1 MDDREEFEEVHQGP
15 IEEIF
20 HDPRGLLRRRAR
32 PMVLVAVRG
41 LVVTADLTAVKPTQ
55 FVDQAILPTV
65 GNPKPKQVPPLERAT
80 GWTPGSLDAEL
91 RKSSTPRG
99 AP

>member
-1 MDDREEFEEVHQGP
+1 MDDREGFEEVHQGP

-20 HDPRGLLRRRAR
+20 HNPRGLLRRRAR

-41 LVVTADLTAVKPTQ
+41 LVVTADLTALQPMR
-55 FVDQAILPTV
+55 FVDQASLPTV
-65 GNPKPKQVPPLERAT
+65 ASPKPTAVPTEGAT
-80 GWTPGSLDAEL
+80 GRTPDSLGAGL
-91 RKSSTPRG
+91 RQSSTPRG